1 MTQLATNSLLLDPY
15 FPPFNEF
22 TPAQAQA
29 AVVTVI
35 AQNREAIDAVVA
47 AGLNRPAVEVLREL
61 EAIDDRLSRL
71 WSPIGHLNAV
81 QNSEALRKVYE
92 ASLAELT
99 QYGSDMGQ
107 HQGLYELY
115 SQIQAS
121 PEFSDFSQA
130 QKRAVELALRDFTL
144 AGIALAPEQQAQFK
158 AIKKR
163 LSELSNQFSNNVLD
177 ATQGWH
183 LHVTDEKQL
192 AGLPGNAKAQARQ
205 AAERKGLDG
214 WAITLDFPAYL
225 AAMTFADDRSVR
237 EAVYRAYA
245 TRASEFGPRERDNS
259 AHIVE
264 LLQLRSALAT
274 LLGYENYAELSLAKK
289 MADSSARVTDF
300 LEDLAE
306 KSKPV
311 AHQEWQHLQ
320 AFAQQYLHIDNLCAW
335 DVSYAAEKLKQRDYE
350 LSQEELKPYFPAQ
363 KVLTG
368 LYSVVE
374 KLFNVHVEKCA
385 NIAVWHP
392 DAEVFEIKRQ
402 GKTLAYFYLD
412 LYARSDKRGGA
423 WMDDCRVRRA
433 TENGIQL
440 PIAYLTCNFTPP
452 LGDTPSLL
460 SFDEV
465 TTLFHEFGHGLHHML
480 TEIDVAAVSGIN
492 GVPWDAVE
500 LPSQF
505 LENWCW
511 EPEVIGLISGH
522 YQTGT
527 ALPRQ
532 LLDKMLKAKHFHTG
546 MFMVRQLEF
555 ALFDFRLHQLEKVEN
570 IAEVQACLDQVREQV
585 SVVIPPDFNRFQH
598 SFSHIFS
605 GGYGAG
611 YYSYKWA
618 EVLSADAFSKFE
630 EEGIFNQSTGQA
642 FLRNILSQGGS
653 RDALA
658 LFKAY
663 RGREPQV
670 EALLRH
676 SGIRA

>member
-1 MTQLATNSLLLDPY
+1 MTQPATNPLLLDPY
-15 FPPFNEF
+15 FPPFNDF

-35 AQNREAIDAVVA
+35 GQNRAAIDAVVA
-47 AGLNRPAVEVLREL
+47 AGLNRPAAEILREL
-61 EAIDDRLSRL
+61 EAIDDKLSRV
-71 WSPIGHLNAV
+71 WSPVGHLNAV
-81 QNSEALRKVYE
+81 QNSEELRKVYE

-107 HQGLYELY
+107 HQGLYQLY
-115 SQIQAS
+115 AYIQAS
-121 PEFSDFSQA
+121 PEFSQLSQA
-130 QKRAVELALRDFTL
+130 HQQAVKHALRDFTL
-144 AGIALAPEQQAQFK
+144 AGIALPPAQQTQFK

-163 LSELSNQFSNNVLD
+163 LSELSNTFSNNVLD

-183 LHVTDEKQL
+183 LHITDEKQL
-192 AGLPGNAKAQARQ
+192 AGLPDNAKAQARK
-205 AAERKGLDG
+205 AAERKALDG
-214 WAITLDFPAYL
+214 WVITLDFPAYL
-225 AAMTFADDRSVR
+225 AAMTFAEDRSVR
-237 EAVYRAYA
+237 EALYRAYT
-245 TRASEFGPRERDNS
+245 TRASEFGPAERDNS
-259 AHIVE
+259 THIVE
-264 LLQLRSALAT
+264 LLQLRAELAQ
-274 LLGYENYAELSLAKK
+274 LLGYKNYAELSLAKK
-289 MADSSARVTDF
+289 MADSCARVTDF
-300 LEDLAE
+300 LEDLAQ

-311 AHQEWQHLQ
+311 AQQEWQHLQ
-320 AFAQQYLHIDNLCAW
+320 AFAQQTLKIDNLCAW

-363 KVLTG
+363 KVLAG
-368 LYSVVE
+368 LFSVVA
-374 KLFNVHVEKCA
+374 KLFNISVEKYSG
-385 NIAVWHP
+385 IAVWHP
-392 DAEVFEIKRQ
+392 DAEVFQIKRQ
-402 GKTLAYFYLD
+402 GQTLAYFYLD
-412 LYARSDKRGGA
+412 LYARPDKRGGA

-433 TENGIQL
+433 TSDGIQL

-480 TEIDVAAVSGIN
+480 TDIDVAAVSGIN

-500 LPSQF
+500 QPSQF

-511 EPEVIGLISGH
+511 EPDAIGLISGH
-522 YQTGT
+522 YQTG
-527 ALPRQ
+527 APLPQQ

-546 MFMVRQLEF
+546 LFMLRQLEF
-555 ALFDFRLHQLEKVEN
+555 ALFDFRLHQRDKVEN
-570 IAEVQACLDQVREQV
+570 IAQVQACLDQVRQQV
-585 SVVIPPDFNRFQH
+585 SVVLPPDFNRFQH

-605 GGYGAG
+605 GGYAAG

-630 EEGIFNQSTGQA
+630 EEGIFNPATGQA
-642 FLRNILSQGGS
+642 FLDTILSQGGS

-663 RGREPQV
+663 RGREPEV
-670 EALLRH
+670 DALLRH